1 MSRSKH
7 FISGLLSS
15 YAAIGVNILYT
26 LASVPLAL
34 HYLDK
39 DEFGLWALVTQLAGY
54 LMLMEFG
61 MTGAVARSLSD
72 HKDHFEGG
80 VYGSILRTGSR
91 VFAIQGGLVAIS
103 GIALAWVAAP
113 LLGIPSSMGGLFT
126 ILMAAQAVLS
136 GIRLS
141 VTSVGSPLWCHQ
153 RLDLSNLATI
163 LSLFVSF
170 FVLWFGFYMGWH
182 LYSMLISAAIGSV
195 VFIAVSYLSCMRL
208 GLYPTHQYKGEVDPK
223 IFFEL
228 FHFSK
233 ELFLM
238 NLGAQLTSA
247 SQVII
252 ISRILGMEAAATW
265 AICTKVFTMAQQFVA
280 RIFDSSAGGL
290 AEMIVRGELTRL
302 KKRFRDLVAITAVV
316 ASTVASGI
324 ALMNGSFVEVW
335 TSGKVTWAPSNNY
348 LLACVLFV
356 STITRC
362 HIGLS
367 GITKQISGMKHVYFI
382 EGIAF
387 VFASLLVV
395 PRFGFS
401 GLLAAALLCNIGITG
416 TYGVYRTSAFFVIPR
431 LEVVGWIARSAGFL
445 ILMAGFFSFS
455 LFPPCSA
462 LNSTFKLY
470 LEACAFMIIALP
482 SAWFIAMNK
491 ALRTEVKIL
500 VLRFFQQGLSKS
512 KAI

>member
-1 MSRSKH
+1 
-7 FISGLLSS
+7 
-15 YAAIGVNILYT
+15 
-26 LASVPLAL
+26 LAL
-34 HYLDK
+34 HYLNK
-39 DEFGLWALVTQLAGY
+39 DEFGLWALVTQLASY
-54 LMLMEFG
+54 LMLLEFG

-72 HKDHFEGG
+72 YKDHFEDG

-141 VTSVGSPLWCHQ
+141 VTSLGSPLWCHQ
-153 RLDLSNLATI
+153 RLDLSNLATG
-163 LSLFVSF
+163 LSLIVAF

-182 LYSMLISAAIGSV
+182 LYSLLISAAIGSIV
-195 VFIAVSYLSCMRL
+195 TLTFCFLSCKHL
-208 GLYPTHQYKGEVDPK
+208 GLYPSRQYKGRFDPA
-223 IFFEL
+223 IFRKL
-228 FHFSK
+228 FHFGGG
-233 ELFLM
+233 LFLM
-238 NLGAQLTSA
+238 NLGAQLASA

-252 ISRILGMEAAATW
+252 ISRTLGIEAAATW
-265 AICTKVFTMAQQFVA
+265 AICTKVFTMAQQFVS

-290 AEMIVRGELTRL
+290 AEMVVRGEFSRL
-302 KKRFRDLVAITAVV
+302 QKRFRDLVAISAIMASAVG
-316 ASTVASGI
+316 AGI
-324 ALMNGSFVEVW
+324 ALMNGSFVELW
-335 TSGKVTWAPSNNY
+335 TSGKATWSPWNNY
-348 LLACVLFV
+348 LLACVLFITTV
-356 STITRC
+356 TRC

-367 GITKQISGMKHVYFI
+367 GITKHISGMKYVYLI
-382 EGIAF
+382 EGIVF
-387 VFASLLVV
+387 VSVSILVV
-395 PRFGFS
+395 PSMGFI
-401 GLLAAALLCNIGITG
+401 GLLTTALLCNLGITG

-431 LEVVGWIARSAGFL
+431 FEVVGWIARSAGFF

-462 LNSTFKLY
+462 LNSTLKLY

-500 VLRFFQQGLSKS
+500 VFRFFQQALSQSKS
-512 KAI
+512 I